1 MGPQALGKALTSP
14 LPLGGRQE
22 NVRHA
27 MASRPLIQAYVLH
40 DTSGPSPGPGP
51 YDVEITVGVAPD
63 AMTRAEAGV
72 TPLRQALAFQG
83 QDAHQAALCSGI

>member
-1 MGPQALGKALTSP
+1 MGPQALGKALTLTLS
-14 LPLGGRQE
+14 LWERRQE

-51 YDVEITVGVAPD
+51 YDVEITVESPQ
-63 AMTRAEAGV
+63 M
-72 TPLRQALAFQG
+72 P
-83 QDAHQAALCSGI
+83 